1 MKKLLTLVLALAMT
15 LCLLSPALAEDV
27 TTLTIL
33 ARTSDLSTYENYIAK
48 LNEGLLA
55 AGLNV
60 QLEWK
65 NQASSGYTDYVNNML
80 LTWDEDEV
88 IDLIY
93 VQGTAIDTAY
103 LGSLGLLVDMTD
115 LIANSTYAKKVYD
128 SNPILAAQ
136 FVSSPYQIWPSQVNK
151 CMQFRTD
158 ALEACA
164 SYEEF
169 LKNPDAAAYSKL
181 FEELKAQGYEDA
193 MTTQAIDYLFDT
205 GIDSG
210 FGITST
216 WLKQEDGSYVYSRVS
231 EEFLE
236 ELKWWAEQ
244 YWKGTLSANWA
255 TDNWESMENALYTGK
270 VAGIAMKG
278 GAYTVYYDTNTVTN
292 YGEGAAITILPPMK
306 SAEGEQQYK
315 ITSNRFDRGWC
326 ISTTCKDVE
335 KAFAVL
341 DYLFSE
347 EGRKIDLFGVEGID
361 YTMNEDG
368 TYNLLHNSS
377 EMTSYHIYD
386 SDVFG
391 DIDVQAVTTGVKYW
405 PEASFMSARYMDEYS
420 VADNDFVIPEEY
432 ATSWTACEAL
442 WKEFAT
448 QFILG
453 EKTEADWD
461 AFVETW
467 NSYGGQQVA
476 EYAATL
482 LNK

>member
-80 LTWDEDEV
+80 LTWDEDEI

-136 FVSSPYQIWPSQVNK
+136 FASSPYQIWPSQVNM

-169 LKNPDAAAYSKL
+169 LKNPDVAAYSKL
-181 FEELKAQGYEDA
+181 FEELKAQGYEAA
-193 MTTQAIDYLFDT
+193 MTTQGISYLFDT

-231 EEFLE
+231 KEFLE

-244 YWKGTLSANWA
+244 YQKGTLSANWA

-306 SAEGEQQYK
+306 LSL
-315 ITSNRFDRGWC
+315 I
-326 ISTTCKDVE
+326 
-335 KAFAVL
+335 
-341 DYLFSE
+341 
-347 EGRKIDLFGVEGID
+347 
-361 YTMNEDG
+361 
-368 TYNLLHNSS
+368 
-377 EMTSYHIYD
+377 HI
-386 SDVFG
+386 
-391 DIDVQAVTTGVKYW
+391 
-405 PEASFMSARYMDEYS
+405 
-420 VADNDFVIPEEY
+420 
-432 ATSWTACEAL
+432 
-442 WKEFAT
+442 
-448 QFILG
+448 
-453 EKTEADWD
+453 
-461 AFVETW
+461 
-467 NSYGGQQVA
+467 
-476 EYAATL
+476 
-482 LNK
+482 